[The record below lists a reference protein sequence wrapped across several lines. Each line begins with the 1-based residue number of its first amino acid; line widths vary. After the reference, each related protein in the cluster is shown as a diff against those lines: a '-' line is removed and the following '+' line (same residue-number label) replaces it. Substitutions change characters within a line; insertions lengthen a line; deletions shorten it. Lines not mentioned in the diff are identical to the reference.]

1 MKYSFY
7 CIENLLNGKKY
18 VGLTKRNPDTRFSEH
33 IKNAL
38 SEHDL
43 RNDYFMPILN
53 AIRKYGQENFIMKVL
68 DVREFDNFGDA
79 EIYEGQLIVKNDS
92 FLDKN
97 GYNLNY
103 LLEGNRTYTKQI
115 RDKISEN
122 NSGIN
127 NPFYGKKHTEQTKLK
142 ISQKCKERYE
152 DPTRNPR
159 YGYKFT
165 EEERMSARKR
175 MSEHSRPFYV
185 RDKRYDSLKHASDE
199 LNLSKQTI
207 RFRLNSN
214 TFGDWKYC
222 EKY

>member
-7 CIENLLNGKKY
+7 CIVNLLNGKKY

-33 IKNAL
+33 IRNAL
-38 SEHDL
+38 SNHDL
-43 RNDYFMPILN
+43 KNDYFMPILN

-68 DVREFDNFGDA
+68 DVKEFDNFGDA
-79 EIYEGQLIVKNDS
+79 ELYEGQLIVQNDS
-92 FLDKN
+92 FLYRN

-103 LLEGNRTYTKQI
+103 LSDGNRIYTKEI
-115 RDKISEN
+115 HGKISEN
-122 NSGIN
+122 NSGIS

-165 EEERMSARKR
+165 EEERMLARKR
-175 MSEHSRPFYV
+175 MGVHSRPFYV
-185 RDKRYDSLKHASDE
+185 CDKRYDSLKHASDE

-222 EKY
+222 E